1 MKSRPESSV
10 PQLAVRNVKR
20 EFPSGG
26 GLHGVTIEVE
36 AGEFFV
42 LLGPSG
48 CGKSTLLRL
57 IAGLEPA
64 DDGEIEI
71 GGKRAAY
78 GSRNGAVAMV
88 FQNYALYPH
97 MTAFGNIAFPLRL
110 MGIARDEIARRV
122 EACARTAG
130 LAIDLNRFPAELS
143 GGERQRVALARALVR
158 EPRVILMDE
167 PLSNL
172 DAQLRSSLRAE
183 LKRFQ
188 RETGRTVVYVTH
200 DQFEALT
207 LADRI
212 AVMRDGRVEQV
223 GPPGEVY
230 DRPAN
235 QFVASFV
242 GQPPMN
248 LIRARVLPDR
258 NALIAEG
265 SVLDTPPPAA
275 AREEVTLG
283 IRPEDLTIEPVEEKL
298 ALEVLVERVE
308 FSGARYLVTASIG
321 GARLSLETSERLE
334 VGVRRCLYADR
345 ARLHFFDP
353 ASGKRLD

>member
-1 MKSRPESSV
+1 MKSNPESST
-10 PQLAVRNVKR
+10 PELAVHNVKR
-20 EFPSGG
+20 EFSSGG
-26 GLHGVTIEVE
+26 GLHGVTLEVQ
-36 AGEFFV
+36 AGEFFI

-57 IAGLEPA
+57 IAGLEPVDEGA
-64 DDGEIEI
+64 IEI
-71 GGKRAAY
+71 GGKPAAY

-97 MTAFGNIAFPLRL
+97 MTAFANIAFSLKLLR
-110 MGIARDEIARRV
+110 IARDDIARRV
-122 EACARTAG
+122 EACARSAG

-172 DAQLRSSLRAE
+172 DAQLRSNLRAE

-188 RETGRTVVYVTH
+188 RATGRTVVYVTH

-212 AVMRDGRVEQV
+212 AVMRDGHIEQLAS
-223 GPPGEVY
+223 PAEVY

-235 QFVASFV
+235 EFVASFV

-248 LIRARVLPDR
+248 LIRARVSPDR
-258 NALIAEG
+258 KMLLVGGSALDVI
-265 SVLDTPPPAA
+265 PPAE
-275 AREEVTLG
+275 AREDVTLG
-283 IRPEDLTIEPVEEKL
+283 IRPEDLAIGPAEGKL
-298 ALEVLVERVE
+298 PLEVMVERVE

-321 GARLSLETSERLE
+321 GARLSLETSERPA
-334 VGVRRCLYADR
+334 VGICHLSADR
-345 ARLHFFDP
+345 TRLHFFDH
-353 ASGKRLD
+353 ASGRRLG